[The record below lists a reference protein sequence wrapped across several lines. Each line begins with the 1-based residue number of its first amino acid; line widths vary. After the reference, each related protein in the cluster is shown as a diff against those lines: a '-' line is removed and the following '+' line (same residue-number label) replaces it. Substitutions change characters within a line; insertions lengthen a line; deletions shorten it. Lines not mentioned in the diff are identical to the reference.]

1 MNIHRH
7 HSRHLNGTE
16 DFNDNMAITNRHKES
31 REMFSYDRTSGSAL
45 VKGEKANGCE
55 MSVVNGIAT
64 HATSVVCVPISK

>member
-16 DFNDNMAITNRHKES
+16 DFNDNMAITNRHHKES

-45 VKGEKANGCE
+45 VKKANGCE